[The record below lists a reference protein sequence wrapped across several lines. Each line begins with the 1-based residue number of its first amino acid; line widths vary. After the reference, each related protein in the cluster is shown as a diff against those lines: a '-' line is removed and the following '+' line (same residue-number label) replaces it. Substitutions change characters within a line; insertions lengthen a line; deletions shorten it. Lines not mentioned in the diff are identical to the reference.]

1 LKNKSTSKPE
11 SSRKKSSD
19 SAGDWVSDDEENVSG
34 EDLSGDEE
42 EENNYEDNLEE
53 DYENNSEEG
62 EEQNPDNDSI
72 TGEDYDDL
80 SEEDYETVSEEVNED
95 PSKED
100 NDNASEEEN
109 IDLSEEDYDTI
120 SEEENDDS
128 SGEDQNNFDEE
139 ESSNDKAKIMNI
151 YQNYDQNK
159 NIDLFSFDS
168 NAMSICEEKNFNKFA
183 ILELTDYQSIEF
195 DCIINTPLQ
204 INNEKKSFK
213 SIDTNKFGIVNQTN
227 MNPIN
232 NNQNNFHVP

>member
-1 LKNKSTSKPE
+1 
-11 SSRKKSSD
+11 
-19 SAGDWVSDDEENVSG
+19 
-34 EDLSGDEE
+34 
-42 EENNYEDNLEE
+42 
-53 DYENNSEEG
+53 
-62 EEQNPDNDSI
+62 
-72 TGEDYDDL
+72 
-80 SEEDYETVSEEVNED
+80 
-95 PSKED
+95 
-100 NDNASEEEN
+100 
-109 IDLSEEDYDTI
+109 
-120 SEEENDDS
+120 
-128 SGEDQNNFDEE
+128 
-139 ESSNDKAKIMNI
+139 MNI

-232 NNQNNFHVP
+232 NNQNNFQKIYHKKERNLSISPDNAETNYKIMNRNESFQKISSVMH